1 MFMMRSR
8 VSPQEILTT
17 LMTNIVIA
25 KNKDHTKSLSTRFV
39 PQYRRQNTLSQYVTR
54 CVTR

>member
-17 LMTNIVIA
+17 LMTNIVVA